1 MSGGG
6 LPMFGWLVLA
16 VVALGLVGVAVLGIY
31 LISRKPSGG
40 GDRKAGS

>member
-1 MSGGG
+1 MSGG

-31 LISRKPSGG
+31 LISRKPSSA

>member
-1 MSGGG
+1 MSGG

-31 LISRKPSGG
+31 LISRKPSAGA
-40 GDRKAGS
+40 DRKAVN